1 MNLDAKRREA
11 IINAALREFARR
23 GYDHASTNVM
33 AREAGLSKP
42 LFFHY
47 VKSKKD
53 LFLFLCDYSL
63 EVVKTMTEELLKP
76 VKAERDI
83 FKRLRLMIEARV
95 RVFRKIPDL
104 YRFFVAA
111 FLTDAEPVRNEMR
124 SRLAKYH
131 AMGINQVF
139 CADTDESK
147 FKESIDIEKALK
159 IIEWTS
165 EGFAYEILND
175 LNTKQGLSFDYEWYS
190 QEFERYLALLEKIF
204 YK

>member
-1 MNLDAKRREA
+1 LEPKRREA
-11 IINAALREFARR
+11 IINAALREFAGR

-53 LFLFLCDYSL
+53 LFLYLCDYSL
-63 EVVKTMTEELLKP
+63 DVVKTMTEELLKP

-111 FLTDAEPVRNEMR
+111 FFTDAEAVRNEMR
-124 SRLAKYH
+124 SRQAKYH

-139 CADTDESK
+139 TGEIDASR
-147 FKESIDIEKALK
+147 FKEGIDIEKALK
-159 IIEWTS
+159 IIGWTS
-165 EGFAYEILND
+165 EGFACEIFNK
-175 LNTKQGLSFDYEWYS
+175 KQGLLEDLDCWYS
-190 QEFERYLALLEKIF
+190 QEFERYLALLERSF